1 MKAINVAPAKQK
13 ESMDSLR
20 NFLLVKYMP
29 RMLEFC
35 KRNFKRPFPM

>member
-13 ESMDSLR
+13 ESVDSLR

-29 RMLEFC
+29 RMIEFC